1 MFKFVSL
8 SIKETLEESLT
19 DMGYFISSE
28 EHARK
33 LKMIIEL
40 MQKSELIDESTVASI
55 LDDIA
60 FKAEWRDKSLKTV
73 ESWLDDKGFS

>member
-40 MQKSELIDESTVASI
+40 MQKAELIDEPTVASI

-60 FKAEWRDKSLKTV
+60 FKAEWRDKNLRTV
-73 ESWLDDKGFS
+73 EGWLDDKGFS